1 MLLLSLLLGCLAA
14 YQQPVVFSSRR
25 AAAASIACV
34 ASPPIKTS
42 AAASSII
49 ERLSLLPATRSR
61 PVNTEGLG
69 RIVRSAD
76 TLRGSVLLQVLLHLK
91 EERKWELAIALA
103 ALVEASFQEVNP
115 LALVEASVKERT
127 IDDVDEDDDEA
138 MDAEFRRMV
147 ASSPNYVGSV
157 VDEDEDEAVAEE
169 EAEEEAAML
178 VEDPIIDGEGD
189 APHPMA
195 ALLRKGPS
203 VEAAAAAATR
213 MMTPLKGSAPDAP
226 PVETTHYNVLIATC
240 AAARRW
246 QEALDLLQRM
256 QQRGVPRDTVTYNSV
271 LSALGRGGRWRL
283 ALATFKQMRAERVP
297 PNTVTFASAIAAC
310 AQAGEWE
317 RALKLLDTCFA
328 TGTPRNT
335 IVYSSAISACEK
347 AGEWR
352 PALDLIARMEGD
364 GIAPDA
370 TALNAAMAACSRAAR
385 PKEAEAL
392 LQDAFER
399 HDVERTAYSYNSLL
413 TALARS
419 LPKEKREGAVAGAQ
433 GDATA
438 PAAPPVMPAPEVRAP
453 EEVVPTM
460 RAVLAR
466 MAAEGVEADRYSYNP
481 LISALS
487 RTGDASGAVAALREM
502 QKLGIR
508 CDGAS
513 YTSAITACEGEWPT
527 ALELLAEFQAADGL
541 ADEPLPYSRAL
552 TALQRAGEWQRA
564 CELLRDVSERGLA
577 HNPMM
582 TNMVLTACAEA
593 AEKAQAAAAPDVRP
607 PAEAGLIAIRGVLEA
622 TRRAQMAA
630 RGPNAI
636 GAPRRPP
643 ADRATVELTR
653 RLLLLAPP
661 LGRDTGDGAVLLEEI
676 ERKVLP
682 AGDVASTFYKYDK
695 KKLLGAGAYAKVFK
709 ATLQAPRKHGTA
721 EDYAKV
727 LNEDGT
733 FRYEELYKSAVMGQ
747 GVEYALKVIDTSKCA
762 DMDDITREV
771 SILHMLTH
779 PNIMRLYEVF
789 YEVRT
794 VVLVTELVA
803 GGELFDRIIEKGNYS
818 EKDAAKVMS
827 QLCNALSYMH

>member
-1 MLLLSLLLGCLAA
+1 MLGSVLLGCLAA
-14 YQQPVVFSSRR
+14 YQQPFVFSSRR

-42 AAASSII
+42 AAAASII

-103 ALVEASFQEVNP
+103 ALVEASFQEDNP

-157 VDEDEDEAVAEE
+157 VDEDDALDEDEDEAVAE
-169 EAEEEAAML
+169 EEEAAML
-178 VEDPIIDGEGD
+178 VEDPIIDEEGD

-226 PVETTHYNVLIATC
+226 PVETTHYNVLIAMC
-240 AAARRW
+240 ASARRW

-317 RALKLLDTCFA
+317 RALKLLDTCFT

-352 PALDLIARMEGD
+352 PALDLVARMEGD

-419 LPKEKREGAVAGAQ
+419 LPKEKRAGAVTGAQ
-433 GDATA
+433 DDATA
-438 PAAPPVMPAPEVRAP
+438 PAVMLAPEVRAP

-466 MAAEGVEADRYSYNP
+466 MAAEGVAADRYSYNP

-487 RTGDASGAVAALREM
+487 RTGDAAGAVAALREM

-513 YTSAITACEGEWPT
+513 YTSAITACEGAWPT

-593 AEKAQAAAAPDVRP
+593 AEKAKAAAAPDQDARR
-607 PAEAGLIAIRGVLEA
+607 PAEAGLIAIQKVLEA
-622 TRRAQMAA
+622 TRRAQMSA

-661 LGRDTGDGAVLLEEI
+661 LGRDTGDGAVLIEEV
-676 ERKVLP
+676 ERSTIRETATARTDRP
-682 AGDVASTFYKYDK
+682 RGRGGRGGRGARGSGARGRGARGQGRGDVRAQRFAQREPMRGRTPP
-695 KKLLGAGAYAKVFK
+695 G
-709 ATLQAPRKHGTA
+709 
-721 EDYAKV
+721 
-727 LNEDGT
+727 
-733 FRYEELYKSAVMGQ
+733 
-747 GVEYALKVIDTSKCA
+747 
-762 DMDDITREV
+762 TRE
-771 SILHMLTH
+771 
-779 PNIMRLYEVF
+779 YF
-789 YEVRT
+789 
-794 VVLVTELVA
+794 
-803 GGELFDRIIEKGNYS
+803 
-818 EKDAAKVMS
+818 
-827 QLCNALSYMH
+827 

>member
-1 MLLLSLLLGCLAA
+1 MRLLSLLLGSLAA

-115 LALVEASVKERT
+115 LALAEASVKERT

-157 VDEDEDEAVAEE
+157 
-169 EAEEEAAML
+169 
-178 VEDPIIDGEGD
+178 DPIIDGEGD

-213 MMTPLKGSAPDAP
+213 MMTPLKGSAPNAP

-352 PALDLIARMEGD
+352 PALDLIARMEDRDEHDLD
-364 GIAPDA
+364 GP
-370 TALNAAMAACSRAAR
+370 
-385 PKEAEAL
+385 
-392 LQDAFER
+392 
-399 HDVERTAYSYNSLL
+399 
-413 TALARS
+413 
-419 LPKEKREGAVAGAQ
+419 
-433 GDATA
+433 
-438 PAAPPVMPAPEVRAP
+438 
-453 EEVVPTM
+453 
-460 RAVLAR
+460 
-466 MAAEGVEADRYSYNP
+466 
-481 LISALS
+481 
-487 RTGDASGAVAALREM
+487 
-502 QKLGIR
+502 
-508 CDGAS
+508 
-513 YTSAITACEGEWPT
+513 
-527 ALELLAEFQAADGL
+527 
-541 ADEPLPYSRAL
+541 
-552 TALQRAGEWQRA
+552 
-564 CELLRDVSERGLA
+564 
-577 HNPMM
+577 
-582 TNMVLTACAEA
+582 
-593 AEKAQAAAAPDVRP
+593 
-607 PAEAGLIAIRGVLEA
+607 
-622 TRRAQMAA
+622 
-630 RGPNAI
+630 
-636 GAPRRPP
+636 
-643 ADRATVELTR
+643 
-653 RLLLLAPP
+653 
-661 LGRDTGDGAVLLEEI
+661 
-676 ERKVLP
+676 
-682 AGDVASTFYKYDK
+682 
-695 KKLLGAGAYAKVFK
+695 
-709 ATLQAPRKHGTA
+709 
-721 EDYAKV
+721 
-727 LNEDGT
+727 
-733 FRYEELYKSAVMGQ
+733 
-747 GVEYALKVIDTSKCA
+747 
-762 DMDDITREV
+762 
-771 SILHMLTH
+771 
-779 PNIMRLYEVF
+779 
-789 YEVRT
+789 
-794 VVLVTELVA
+794 
-803 GGELFDRIIEKGNYS
+803 
-818 EKDAAKVMS
+818 
-827 QLCNALSYMH
+827 